1 MIYFIR
7 CKNFVK
13 IGYSDNIQK
22 RLNKFRC
29 ENPFDL
35 VLINSME
42 GDRSVELDTHNY
54 FKELHHKG
62 DWFLED
68 ERMYNIKEV
77 PKTNTFK
84 KKINTLLRDEEST
97 KLLEEYK
104 KKKIFIH
111 EKLFTRYGWD
121 KLDKRSINEYN
132 KELTGVANYKT
143 YLNVLKVKDILIK
156 GYKNYKLVE
165 LTGLKIPTIINYR
178 NLIQKNFPFWG
189 NSENF
194 LNKNDFS
201 F

>member
-1 MIYFIR
+1 
-7 CKNFVK
+7 
-13 IGYSDNIQK
+13 
-22 RLNKFRC
+22 
-29 ENPFDL
+29 
-35 VLINSME
+35 
-42 GDRSVELDTHNY
+42 
-54 FKELHHKG
+54 
-62 DWFLED
+62 
-68 ERMYNIKEV
+68 MYNIKEV

-111 EKLFTRYGWD
+111 EKLFTRYEWD